1 MAAITWIK
9 LTTDVFDDEKIKLI
23 ENMPEADSLLIIW
36 IKLLTLAGKTNQG
49 GLLVLTA
56 DIAYTDEM
64 LATVFNRPLPTVRL
78 ALSVFQRFG
87 MVSLASGVFGIAN
100 WGKHQNIDGMEKVRA
115 QTRAR
120 VKQYRENQTLIGG
133 NVTANV
139 TVTGGNA
146 TDIDKDKEIDK
157 TKKNLYTQAKD
168 KNKKN
173 PYTPAFE
180 AAFADYPKRSGN
192 QSKQQAFE
200 CWNARLVQGHK
211 PEVIHAGVKRYRA
224 YLRALG
230 KEGSEFVLQART
242 FFSADDPPKFLNEWK
257 TPPKEPPKARVQ
269 GAGWVDVTALAKKLG
284 LSPKV
289 GESQREWELR
299 VMRARTPQGE
309 CRALGPSDAHP
320 GLS

>member
-1 MAAITWIK
+1 MTAITWIK

-242 FFSADDPPKFLNEWK
+242 FFSADDPPKFLNEWNAA
-257 TPPKEPPKARVQ
+257 PKAPPKARVQ

-289 GESQREWELR
+289 GESQLEWELR
-299 VMRARTPQGE
+299 VMRARTPQVE

>member
-87 MVSLASGVFGIAN
+87 MVVMESGVFRIAN
-100 WGKHQNIDGMEKVRA
+100 WGKHQNLEGMEKVRA

-146 TDIDKDKEIDK
+146 TDIELDKEIE
-157 TKKNLYTQAKD
+157 KD

-192 QSKQQAFE
+192 QSKQQAFQ
-200 CWNARLVQGHK
+200 CWNARLVQGHT

-224 YLRALG
+224 YVRALG
-230 KEGSEFVLQART
+230 K
-242 FFSADDPPKFLNEWK
+242 
-257 TPPKEPPKARVQ
+257 
-269 GAGWVDVTALAKKLG
+269 
-284 LSPKV
+284 
-289 GESQREWELR
+289 
-299 VMRARTPQGE
+299 
-309 CRALGPSDAHP
+309 
-320 GLS
+320 